1 MFIGIDIGGT
11 FTDGVVISGQEVI
24 KAVKVR
30 TDEEISFSIEEAL
43 KQILTDLDPQKVEQV
58 TLSTTLITNLITQ
71 ERLPQTG
78 MLLLPGPG
86 ANPTA

>member
-78 MLLLPGPG
+78 MLFASRPGC
-86 ANPTA
+86 